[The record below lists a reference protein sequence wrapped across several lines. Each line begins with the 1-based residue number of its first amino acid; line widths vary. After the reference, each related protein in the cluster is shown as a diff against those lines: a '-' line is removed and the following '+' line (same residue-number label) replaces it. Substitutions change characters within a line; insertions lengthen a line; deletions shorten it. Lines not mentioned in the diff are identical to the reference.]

1 MAVFGI
7 QASINAQDVNERAY
21 MYPVLNPKANSR
33 NIISKP
39 KVEGYAFHWEKKVT
53 EKLNRG
59 VIVFKNKDNHMYV
72 SWRLLDTDPK
82 DAAFNVYRSVNG
94 GKFSKINSKPVNVT
108 TDYIDKNA
116 PSSGSLKYL
125 VKTVVR
131 GKEVEESESA
141 APNEGGLNYTSIKLQ
156 GNYTFSKIALADL
169 NGDGI
174 YDYIIKYP
182 GSITDPGSWRRSENT
197 FKIEAYLSD
206 GTYLWTKDLGWN
218 IEQGIWYSPFIAFD
232 LNGDGKAEIAV
243 KTAPTD
249 KDYRDPEGRVTGV
262 VPHRNNV
269 GILNQLPEPC
279 PEYCSILDGMTG
291 EEIDRVPWPEQA
303 RSFGDYNRNNRNQMA
318 VAYLDGKTP
327 ALLINRGTYR
337 RMVVDAYQLN
347 GNKLEKLWRWDG
359 DEENPV
365 IRSMNAHT
373 ITCYDVDGDGRD
385 EILLGSMVLDDNGE
399 ALWSAGLGHPDR
411 AVIGKI
417 IPDREGLQILYAVE
431 EFQDTCGIALVDA
444 RTGEYIWTINQYT
457 QHIGSG
463 FAVDIDPAYP
473 GLECFGA
480 EDSKAGR
487 RDRYMF
493 TANGQRIGVDADV
506 PGDRSWFW
514 WDSGLLRATTGTFPS
529 TASTMPAP
537 VVRSLATD
545 QISDGTPLA
554 APATSDAN
562 QTAAPTSGRGGGIGM
577 GRGVNINLY
586 KGKELDG
593 GPIQGAI
600 VMVADIKGDW
610 REEIIT
616 SVPGEIRIYSTPIPA
631 VDRRV
636 CLMQDPLYRNY
647 IVSRS
652 MGYDQPAMVS
662 YYLGVAPEDA
672 HKYEPLIEARE

>member
-1 MAVFGI
+1 MKNLNIIALTIVFAI
-7 QASINAQDVNERAY
+7 LTSANAQDVNERAY
-21 MYPVLNPKANSR
+21 MYPVLYPRQTSS
-33 NIISKP
+33 NIIAKP

-59 VIVFKNKDNHMYV
+59 LIVFKNKDSHFYV

-82 DAAFNVYRSVNG
+82 DVAFNVYRSANG
-94 GKFSKINSKPVNVT
+94 GKFTKINSKPVNLT
-108 TDYIDKNA
+108 TDYIDKSA
-116 PSSGSLKYL
+116 PSGGTLQYM
-125 VKTVVR
+125 VKTVVK
-131 GKEVEESESA
+131 GVEKEESEKA
-141 APNEGGLNYTSIKLQ
+141 VPNEGGLNYTSIKLRT
-156 GNYTFSKIALADL
+156 NETFSKIALADL

-182 GSITDPGSWRRSENT
+182 GSAVDPGSWRRSPTT

-218 IEQGIWYSPFIAFD
+218 IEQGVWYSPFVAFD

-249 KDYRDPEGRVTGV
+249 KDYRDPEGHVVGI
-262 VPHRNNV
+262 VPHRSNAAIV
-269 GILNQLPEPC
+269 DQLPEPC

-291 EEIDRVPWPEQA
+291 EEIDRVAWPEQA
-303 RSFGDYNRNNRNQMA
+303 RSFGDYNRNNRQQMA

-327 ALLINRGTYR
+327 ALLVNRGTYR
-337 RMVVDAYQLN
+337 RMVVDAYQLK

-359 DEENPV
+359 DEENPI

-385 EILLGSMVLDDNGE
+385 EIIMGSMVVDDYGE
-399 ALWSAGLGHPDR
+399 ALWSAGLGHTDR

-417 IPDREGLQILYAVE
+417 IPDREGLQILYSVE
-431 EFQDTCGIALVDA
+431 EFQDTCGMALVDA
-444 RTGEYIWTINQYT
+444 RTGKYIWTINQKT
-457 QHIGSG
+457 THVGSG
-463 FAVDIDPAYP
+463 FAADIDPAHP

-480 EDSKAGR
+480 EDSKAGKN
-487 RDRYMF
+487 DRYMF
-493 TANGQRIGVDADV
+493 TANGQRIGTDADV

-514 WDSGLLRATTGTFPS
+514 WDSGLLRATSGTFP
-529 TASTMPAP
+529 TVPPPPAP
-537 VVRSLATD
+537 VVS
-545 QISDGTPLA
+545 GE
-554 APATSDAN
+554 N
-562 QTAAPTSGRGGGIGM
+562 QTVAPTSGRGGGFGS
-577 GRGVNINLY
+577 RAFDINLY
-586 KGKELDG
+586 KGKVLDG
-593 GPIQGAI
+593 GPIQGSV

-647 IVSRS
+647 IISRS

-672 HKYEPLIEARE
+672 HKHQPLIEAKK